1 MAPHQFNLL
10 FFFLKTANLAYVSY
24 TSFPQSCSIK
34 LKFPLYFKSPNK
46 HLPQMV
52 TLIQLKKKKMILQ
65 HCNSSSKSQEL
76 PYLRSS
82 VLMLSCLLFKSFA
95 VFAKHPW
102 FLVLTKAQQQ
112 NKHFQFQRSC
122 KGYRIRK

>member
-52 TLIQLKKKKMILQ
+52 TLIQLKKKNDDSSALDDSSELK
-65 HCNSSSKSQEL
+65 SSSTLQK
-76 PYLRSS
+76 
-82 VLMLSCLLFKSFA
+82 
-95 VFAKHPW
+95 AKNFPI
-102 FLVLTKAQQQ
+102 LEV
-112 NKHFQFQRSC
+112 QF
-122 KGYRIRK
+122 